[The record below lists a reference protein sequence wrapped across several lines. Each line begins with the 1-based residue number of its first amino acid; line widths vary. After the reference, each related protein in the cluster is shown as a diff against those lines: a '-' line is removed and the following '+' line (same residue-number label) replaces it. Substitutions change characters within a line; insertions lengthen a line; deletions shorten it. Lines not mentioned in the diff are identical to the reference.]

1 MELTSFF
8 SSLDPT
14 VKAASVGIAVL
25 AAAAWFTWNPK
36 VRATSAELKKLR
48 KHFDERESL
57 GRDAINEAVQKT
69 KDVNIRALLAEVQ
82 SGLFELPGDLGVKT
96 YSLRFYQDVWTPRA
110 LLARKVNLAL
120 YESAPNILIGIGLL
134 CTFFFL
140 AIALADVLPA
150 LRGTSSPDAIRSAI
164 EGLLQNAA
172 GKFLTSISGMFCS
185 LAWTFASK
193 RSLVGLE
200 DEIEALCAAMRRHV
214 EDTGGESAI
223 TAQIALLGEILSENR
238 EQVGQL
244 KRFETDFA
252 VAIGKALGSQMQ
264 PAFEQL
270 TASITNALNALTEKV
285 GSMNEDALKK
295 MLQDFQNAI
304 REHSG
309 REMEAFKQTLVDIAN
324 QIKDAATKLEGAG
337 GAAGDAIQAGGK
349 VFTDE
354 LSGGARDL
362 RQAAN
367 LLEQAMVTAKATV
380 NDMDETLE
388 RASNVGRQGLS
399 NLQEVLARL
408 AITAQ
413 QVGDLVAR
421 VQTASDDFKSAAAA
435 AANATGNLEK
445 VVDAQNSI
453 VSTVSETAST
463 LGSSLTS
470 ANNEFKNSATA
481 MADTTKQMTAGVQNY
496 SQQVA
501 DLHSRLDENLAKAIG
516 SLNSTI
522 SELVD
527 GLDDFLEEINKRRT

>member
-1 MELTSFF
+1 VELTSFL
-8 SSLDPT
+8 SSLDPA
-14 VKAASVGIAVL
+14 VKAASIGIVVL
-25 AAAAWFTWNPK
+25 TAGAWFTWNPK
-36 VRATSAELKKLR
+36 VNATSGELKMLR
-48 KHFDERESL
+48 KHFDECESP
-57 GRDAINEAVQKT
+57 GRDAIGEAVQKT
-69 KDVNIRALLAEVQ
+69 KDVNVRALLAEVQ

-110 LLARKVNLAL
+110 LLARKVNLDL
-120 YESAPNILIGIGLL
+120 YESAPNIIIGIGLL

-150 LRGTSSPDAIRSAI
+150 LRGTSSPDVIRSAI

-185 LAWTFASK
+185 LTWTFASK
-193 RSLVGLE
+193 RSLVSLE
-200 DEIEALCAAMRRHV
+200 DEIEALCVAMRRHV
-214 EDTGGESAI
+214 EDSGGESAI
-223 TAQIALLGEILSENR
+223 TAQIALLEEILTENR

-264 PAFEQL
+264 PAFERL
-270 TASITNALNALTEKV
+270 THSITNALNALTEKV
-285 GSMNEDALKK
+285 GSMNEEALRK

-309 REMEAFKQTLVDIAN
+309 REMEAFKQTLIDIAD

-337 GAAGDAIQAGGK
+337 GAAGKAIEGSGK
-349 VFTDE
+349 AFTDA
-354 LSGGARDL
+354 LSGGAGDL
-362 RQAAN
+362 RQAAS

-388 RASNVGRQGLS
+388 RASNEGRQGLS
-399 NLQEVLARL
+399 NLQDVLARL
-408 AITAQ
+408 ALTAQ

-421 VQTASDDFKSAAAA
+421 VQGASDDFKSAATA

-445 VVDAQNSI
+445 VVAAQNSI
-453 VSTVSETAST
+453 VTTVSETAST
-463 LGSSLTS
+463 LGTSLVS
-470 ANNEFKNSATA
+470 ANNEFKNSAKA
-481 MADTTKQMTAGVQNY
+481 IADTTKEMTAGVQNY

-527 GLDDFLEEINKRRT
+527 GLDDFLEDINKRRG